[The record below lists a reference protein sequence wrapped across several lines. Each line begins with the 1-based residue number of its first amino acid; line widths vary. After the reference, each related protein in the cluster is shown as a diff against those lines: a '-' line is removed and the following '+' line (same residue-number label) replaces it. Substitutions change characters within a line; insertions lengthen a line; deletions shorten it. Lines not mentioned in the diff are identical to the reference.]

1 MSEGQVCDVVINVCS
16 NELIS
21 SNPNDEDD
29 FPDLV
34 GTCVTINGAR
44 SVWYK
49 IKIESGTE
57 LTFDIIPTVRSTD
70 YDFVVYGPNPDC
82 ENVTDDIA
90 LRANYSGVTGPTGL
104 SSSTINDCQDGGET
118 PYSSAINV
126 QAGEEYLVVVDR
138 FSGTASTFDLI
149 WGGDAVLDCSIV
161 VGDLGEDQEVCEGT
175 IVTLDGTTSSPT
187 ASNYQWFLDTG
198 SGFSELTGET
208 NSILIINNDVSGIYK
223 VQVTDLDGS
232 TDDDE
237 VEINFYTV
245 PVIVT
250 PPSDINR
257 CDEDRDGFLDFDLIT
272 DQTPEILNGLD
283 PSLDS
288 TDFEVLYFDNPSD
301 ANLNTT
307 TAIIVN
313 PYRVN
318 TSENP
323 TIYARIHNVDNT
335 SCYTTVQFKLKVTD
349 IPTPSQPTEY
359 RVCDDTTSAG
369 GNTDG
374 VSGFLLNTKDAE
386 ILTGITN
393 PGDYNISY
401 HTDPL
406 DAQTSSTA
414 NAIPK
419 DIDYEVT
426 GSQTVF
432 VRVEN
437 IANTDCYAI
446 SDDTTGSTF
455 TSFELIVD
463 ATPVIVTP
471 PSDINRCDEDRVG
484 FLNFDLIIDQTPE
497 ILNGLDLSLDS
508 TDFEVLYFDNPS
520 DADLNTTVAIIV
532 NPYRVNTSDNP
543 TIYARIHN
551 VDNISCYTIVQFK
564 LKVTDTPTP
573 TQPTVYRLCDDTASG
588 SDTDGMSSF
597 LLNTKDAEIL
607 TGVTN
612 PGEYTISYHTDIL
625 DAQTSSTTNAIPK
638 DTDYQV
644 TTSKRVYVRIENNN
658 DPTQCYIVSE
668 DSASSTFA
676 SFELIVDPLP

>member
-1 MSEGQVCDVVINVCS
+1 MNNKKKYFLIILFIVLLSQMSEGQVCDVVINVCS

-126 QAGEEYLVVVDR
+126 QVGEEYLVVVDR
-138 FSGTASTFDLI
+138 YSGTASTFDLI

-573 TQPTVYRLCDDTASG
+573 T
-588 SDTDGMSSF
+588 
-597 LLNTKDAEIL
+597 
-607 TGVTN
+607 
-612 PGEYTISYHTDIL
+612 
-625 DAQTSSTTNAIPK
+625 
-638 DTDYQV
+638 
-644 TTSKRVYVRIENNN
+644 
-658 DPTQCYIVSE
+658 
-668 DSASSTFA
+668 
-676 SFELIVDPLP
+676 

>member
-1 MSEGQVCDVVINVCS
+1 MIKKLNIFIF
-16 NELIS
+16 L
-21 SNPNDEDD
+21 
-29 FPDLV
+29 FF
-34 GTCVTINGAR
+34 CVTIINSQNTTIPEAAPFCSDTGILFDNTSNG
-44 SVWYK
+44 
-49 IKIESGTE
+49 
-57 LTFDIIPTVRSTD
+57 STAEFGPD
-70 YDFVVYGPNPDC
+70 YGCLGNQPNPSWFYIRINEPGKLTLEIEQNSQADFNGTPIDVDFIAWGPFTLATIELIQGGNFGLLDNTNEIDC
-82 ENVTDDIA
+82 
-90 LRANYSGVTGPTGL
+90 SFSGL
-104 SSSTINDCQDGGET
+104 SIETLNINNALNGEYYLILITNFDGFDGFIRMNENF
-118 PYSSAINV
+118 PGSPGV
-126 QAGEEYLVVVDR
+126 
-138 FSGTASTFDLI
+138 GTT
-149 WGGDAVLDCSIV
+149 DCSIIA
-161 VGDLGEDQEVCEGT
+161 GDLGPDQEVCEGT
-175 IVTLDGTTSSPT
+175 TITLDGTSTT
-187 ASNYQWFLDTG
+187 TNVAGYKWFLNTG
-198 SGFSELTGET
+198 AGFTEIIGET
-208 NSILIINNDVSGIYK
+208 NPTYTIDDNLSGTYK
-223 VQVTDLDGS
+223 IEVTSDAGN

-237 VEINFYTV
+237 VEINFYTL
-245 PVIVT
+245 PVIAT
-250 PPSDINR
+250 SPSDINR
-257 CDEDRDGFLDFDLIT
+257 CDENRVGFLDFDLIT

-301 ANLNTT
+301 ADLNTA

-349 IPTPSQPTEY
+349 IPTPSQPSEY

-463 ATPVIVTP
+463 ATPVAITA
-471 PSDINRCDEDRVG
+471 PSDINRCDEDRAG
-484 FLNFDLIIDQTPE
+484 FLDFDLQADQTPIILAGLDP
-497 ILNGLDLSLDS
+497 ILNPVL
-508 TDFEVLYFDNPS
+508 TDFQVLYFDNLP
-520 DADLNTTVAIIV
+520 DAEANTTANIIA
-532 NPYRVNTSDNP
+532 NPYRVNTSNNP

-551 VDNISCYTIVQFK
+551 SNNTTCYTIVEFK
-564 LKVTDTPTP
+564 LKVTDTPVL

-588 SDTDGMSSF
+588 SDTDGKSSF

-607 TGVTN
+607 TDVTN

-625 DAQTSSTTNAIPK
+625 DAQT
-638 DTDYQV
+638 
-644 TTSKRVYVRIENNN
+644 
-658 DPTQCYIVSE
+658 
-668 DSASSTFA
+668 
-676 SFELIVDPLP
+676 